1 MTHQDAHPETQTFK
15 FQAKALAGEAVMF
28 IIFALIY
35 LFILHPLRFGSY
47 LWS

>member
-35 LFILHPLRFGSY
+35 LFILHPLRFGGY